1 MPPDDVVAVAGKDPW
16 VKRLIFMTAGV
27 LLVTLILFGFYKW
40 SLGSG
45 VGRMEQLAA
54 QGRT

>member
-1 MPPDDVVAVAGKDPW
+1 
-16 VKRLIFMTAGV
+16 MTAGV

-45 VGRMEQLAA
+45 VGQMEQLAA
-54 QGRT
+54 QGRS

>member
-1 MPPDDVVAVAGKDPW
+1 MLRPVSLLSALAGAV
-16 VKRLIFMTAGV
+16 TAGV
-27 LLVTLILFGFYKW
+27 LLVTLILFGFYKM

-54 QGRT
+54 QGRS